1 MRLRDVGQVHGL
13 QVPSIVVDVFQGDVD
28 SVSFLS
34 ALRAGSPR
42 TLSTVLTP
50 RRHSMVGCTTVEI
63 REGAPVLRRGH
74 CMIHICQQTY
84 CTSVPWCTVPG
95 LCLLFPYQRV
105 SQLFTSMI
113 DRPEP

>member
-1 MRLRDVGQVHGL
+1 MRLRKVEQVHGL

-63 REGAPVLRRGH
+63 REGAPVLRQGH

-84 CTSVPWCTVPG
+84 CTQVSVPG
-95 LCLLFPYQRV
+95 LRLLFPYQRV

-113 DRPEP
+113 ERPEP